1 MNGQETAWVRGA
13 QRGDAGAFDRLV
25 RANERRTLHAIA
37 GVLGRVPEVYDVYQD
52 TLVSAFTKLPSF
64 RFESSFSTWLTRI
77 AINRALNERRRR
89 RPERNQPLEFASHV
103 ESGRSERASV
113 RVESGELAHMTER
126 AMGTLSG
133 RERAVFSLK
142 HQHGYKLKEIGSML
156 GCAEGTVKNYLF
168 RATRKLRKQL
178 EPAYRDLD

>member
-1 MNGQETAWVRGA
+1 MREA

-25 RANERRTLHAIA
+25 RANERRILHAIS
-37 GVLGRVPEVYDVYQD
+37 GVLGHVPEVYDVYQD
-52 TLVSAFTKLPSF
+52 TLVSAFSKLPSF
-64 RFESSFSTWLTRI
+64 RFESAFSTWLTRI

-89 RPERNQPLEFASHV
+89 KPARHQPLDFASNV
-103 ESGRSERASV
+103 EASITDRASARVEADEIGRLIERAV
-113 RVESGELAHMTER
+113 DG
-126 AMGTLSG
+126 LSD

-142 HQHGYKLKEIGSML
+142 HQHGYKLKEIGTML

-178 EPAYRDLD
+178 EPVYKELD